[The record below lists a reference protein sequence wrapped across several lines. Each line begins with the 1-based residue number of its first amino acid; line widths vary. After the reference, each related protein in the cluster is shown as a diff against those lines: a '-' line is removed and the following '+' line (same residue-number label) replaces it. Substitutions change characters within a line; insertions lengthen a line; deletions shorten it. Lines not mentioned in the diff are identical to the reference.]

1 MNDASELLDLRRLQ
15 HLVVLVD
22 VGSFTAA
29 ADELGLSQ
37 PGLSSS
43 IRRLEAEVGTVLL
56 EREPR
61 VRPTSA
67 GAELVRAARSLLAGA
82 AQART
87 AVAAVAGLTA
97 GEVRI
102 GTVQTFTSVDL
113 AALLAEFHRA
123 HPGVRIELRED
134 TTASLLQAVAAGEA
148 DLAFVALDDRPLPSG
163 LRTGRLFEEELV
175 LITGAGTP
183 LARRT
188 EVRLGDLAEE
198 DFVDFQAGTGLQTV
212 VEQVCAQAGLRRR
225 IAFAATQMSM
235 VLALVRHGL
244 GVAVVPRPVAAHS
257 GLPTVGLGGLVR
269 RLALVLRAGD
279 LTNPA
284 AGALL
289 RLLPEVC

>member
-1 MNDASELLDLRRLQ
+1 MNDAAELLDLRRLR

-113 AALLAEFHRA
+113 ASLLAEFHRA

-148 DLAFVALDDRPLPSG
+148 DLRSSPW
-163 LRTGRLFEEELV
+163 T
-175 LITGAGTP
+175 T
-183 LARRT
+183 ARCPPDC
-188 EVRLGDLAEE
+188 G
-198 DFVDFQAGTGLQTV
+198 
-212 VEQVCAQAGLRRR
+212 
-225 IAFAATQMSM
+225 
-235 VLALVRHGL
+235 
-244 GVAVVPRPVAAHS
+244 
-257 GLPTVGLGGLVR
+257 
-269 RLALVLRAGD
+269 
-279 LTNPA
+279 PA
-284 AGALL
+284 ACS
-289 RLLPEVC
+289 RRSWC